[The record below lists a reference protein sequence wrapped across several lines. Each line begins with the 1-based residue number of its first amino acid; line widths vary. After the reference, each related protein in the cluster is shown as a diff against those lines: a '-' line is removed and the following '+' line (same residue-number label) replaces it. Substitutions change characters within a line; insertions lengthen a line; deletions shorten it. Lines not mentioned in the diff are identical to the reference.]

1 MEDGGRRRGKG
12 GEWWPWKKNI
22 AGLFFFPPPRFFFFF
37 FFRVNF
43 HRETIFDIWTE
54 RNGRLK
60 INNEYQQ
67 RRGQWRFIT
76 RN

>member
-1 MEDGGRRRGKG
+1 MAVE
-12 GEWWPWKKNI
+12 KKYS
-22 AGLFFFPPPRFFFFF
+22 GSLFFSPPRFFFF

>member
-22 AGLFFFPPPRFFFFF
+22 AGLFFFPPPVFFFF